1 VLGKG
6 NPVGFAISETPKSGV
21 GGFTRITHVFQES
34 DNTFKSMTDPT
45 GLVSERGAEQV
56 SDAPATAETPPPTQS
71 SQVTFTVYQG
81 PPLDT
86 IRSLVASHFLV
97 KDAFIDQYGIPTIQ
111 VAAEPPREKFRTL
124 LKELAQHN
132 LIGAIRGAGDT
143 LTVRVFPK
151 PQRKGSRKTLNLAL
165 FFATV
170 ATVLAAGYFNWSSAD
185 LFTVLVEPSSVLTK
199 ASMFAVGL
207 LAIIGL
213 HEFGHKAATNHHGL
227 DATFPYFIPGPPPV
241 GTFGALISLRGP
253 PENRDQLF
261 DLGLSGPV
269 VGFIVTIVIAIF
281 SLLLS
286 TTVSL
291 ATAQQLI
298 TGGATQ
304 DLGLCLPLIG
314 ASPNVSCEAPL
325 LLIVGRILMPATAQ
339 GSLLFP
345 NQELWFAAHIGALLT
360 FLNIVPAWQL
370 DGGHVSRAMF
380 GPSGHRTA
388 TLIGLVIL
396 FVSGYLVF
404 AFFLL
409 IMMNL
414 TRRGFAGVEPL
425 DDVSPVSNSRKL
437 LYLLAIV
444 MLLLTFFPSPIL

>member
-1 VLGKG
+1 
-6 NPVGFAISETPKSGV
+6 
-21 GGFTRITHVFQES
+21 
-34 DNTFKSMTDPT
+34 MTKPT

-151 PQRKGSRKTLNLAL
+151 PQRKGSRTTLNLAL

-170 ATVLAAGYFNWSSAD
+170 ATVLAAGYFNWSNAN

-199 ASMFAVGL
+199 ASLFAVGL

-241 GTFGALISLRGP
+241 GTFGPSSPWRVPPRNGTRLLILGFPAPFADFLVTLSLRY
-253 PENRDQLF
+253 
-261 DLGLSGPV
+261 S
-269 VGFIVTIVIAIF
+269 I
-281 SLLLS
+281 
-286 TTVSL
+286 
-291 ATAQQLI
+291 
-298 TGGATQ
+298 
-304 DLGLCLPLIG
+304 
-314 ASPNVSCEAPL
+314 
-325 LLIVGRILMPATAQ
+325 
-339 GSLLFP
+339 
-345 NQELWFAAHIGALLT
+345 
-360 FLNIVPAWQL
+360 
-370 DGGHVSRAMF
+370 
-380 GPSGHRTA
+380 
-388 TLIGLVIL
+388 
-396 FVSGYLVF
+396 
-404 AFFLL
+404 FLL
-409 IMMNL
+409 AKPFL
-414 TRRGFAGVEPL
+414 PPL
-425 DDVSPVSNSRKL
+425 PNN
-437 LYLLAIV
+437 
-444 MLLLTFFPSPIL
+444 